1 MASRARSRLRPAISY
16 LAAVTALAA
25 VYFLMAGVGLR
36 YASIGHSVSLVWPP
50 TGIAFG
56 ALTIL
61 GYRYWPGV
69 ALGAFL
75 ANAVTPISI
84 PAAAAIAVGNTLEG
98 LVAAFLLRRA
108 AGPRPRLEVARSL
121 RTLVLVAAPAGA
133 LVSAAVGATTLWM
146 ARVISGASIPLTVA
160 VWWTG
165 DLLGALVVAPVL
177 LTWAASRERFRIPR
191 GVLEI
196 TLLCL
201 GTVVAAELVMGPGVR
216 LPLLGKVD
224 YLYLLFPFVMWAALR
239 FGARGA
245 SLITLTLAIVA
256 VWHTTHG
263 AGLFIAGSSMGTM
276 FAVACYLGVVAIAG
290 LAIAAAVTREQE
302 SATEILRQRD
312 AQLRV
317 ALDAACMGIWSW
329 SAENDTLVWDDTLRR
344 LYGLR
349 PTDQVKRY
357 EDFLSR
363 VHPDDR
369 EFVDQTVRRAFGD
382 AGRLDYE
389 FRIILPDGGI
399 RWIADH
405 GRVISAGPDRAAA
418 MSGVCMDV
426 TERRATEEQ
435 LRHAHRMESVGRL
448 AGGVAH
454 EANNQMSVVLSAADF
469 VLRRHDIPEAVRM
482 DMDYI
487 RRAAERT
494 AAVTSQLLAFSRRQI
509 LSPQVLD
516 LNAAVRRFEATLRRV
531 MGEDCAVRLR
541 LSEHLQPIKAD
552 PGQLDQIFL
561 NLALNA
567 RDAMPRGG
575 ALTVETFPA
584 ELSPSTWS
592 LKPAVYVRPGSYAAL
607 AMTDTGHGM
616 DKETLSHIFEPFFT
630 TKGIGEGTGL
640 GLSTVYGI
648 VKQSDGYVWAYSE
661 PGQGTTFKV
670 YLATSTEPLDSGQ
683 PEAGREQSASGEL
696 ILVVEDEE
704 QVRKIAGR
712 ALQEAGYQVREA
724 SSGQE
729 ALEILTAGDGRVA
742 LVLTDVVM
750 PGMTGKDLAASI
762 TEVAP
767 STAVLFISGY
777 TDGEIVRRGLLS
789 PDAALVQKPF
799 TPNGLV
805 KAVKERLAAQVASQI
820 AHGPNRTGSGREP
833 SIS

>member
-1 MASRARSRLRPAISY
+1 MAFRRTSHIRPALSY
-16 LAAVTALAA
+16 LAAVAGLAA
-25 VYFLMAGVGLR
+25 VYFFMARVGLR
-36 YASIGHSVSLVWPP
+36 FASIGHSVSLVWPP
-50 TGIAFG
+50 TGIALG
-56 ALTIL
+56 ALAIL
-61 GYRYWPGV
+61 GYRFWPGV

-75 ANAVTPISI
+75 ANAASPVPLLT
-84 PAAAAIAVGNTLEG
+84 AAAIAVGNTLEG
-98 LVAAFLLRRA
+98 LVAAFLLRRS

-121 RTLVLVAAPAGA
+121 RALVFLAAPAGA
-133 LVSAAVGATTLWM
+133 LVSATIGATTLWM
-146 ARVISGASIPLTVA
+146 AGEISAGGILSTLA

-177 LTWAASRERFRIPR
+177 LTWAASREPLRIPR

-201 GTVVAAELVMGPGVR
+201 GTVVAAELVLGR

-245 SLITLTLAIVA
+245 SLMTLTLSIVA

-263 AGLFIAGSSMGTM
+263 AGLFITGSSTGTL
-276 FAVACYLGVVAIAG
+276 FAVACYLGVVAITG
-290 LAIAAAVTREQE
+290 LALAAAVAREQE
-302 SATEILRQRD
+302 SATETLRQRD

-317 ALDAACMGIWSW
+317 ALDGARMGIWSW
-329 SAENDTLVWDDTLRR
+329 SAETNALVWDDTLRR
-344 LYGLR
+344 LYGLG
-349 PTDQVKRY
+349 PTDQVRSY

-369 EFVDQTVRRAFGD
+369 EFVNQSVRRAVVEG
-382 AGRLDYE
+382 GRLDYE
-389 FRIILPDGGI
+389 FRIILPDGRI

-405 GRVISAGPDRAAA
+405 GRVITAGLDGAVA
-418 MSGVCMDV
+418 MSGVCIDV
-426 TERRATEEQ
+426 TDRKATEDQ

-469 VLRRHDIPEAVRM
+469 VLRRHDLPEAVRM

-509 LSPQVLD
+509 LRPQVLD
-516 LNAAVRRFEATLRRV
+516 LNETVRRFETTLRRV

-541 LSEHLQPIKAD
+541 LSEHLPPVKAD
-552 PGQLDQIFL
+552 PGQLDQILL

-575 ALTVETFPA
+575 AFTVETFPA
-584 ELSPSTWS
+584 ELTTAMWG
-592 LKPAVYVRPGSYAAL
+592 LKPEVKVRPGSYAAL
-607 AMTDTGHGM
+607 AVTDTGHGM

-630 TKGIGEGTGL
+630 TKGIGQGTGL

-661 PGQGTTFKV
+661 PGQGATFKV
-670 YLATSTEPLDSGQ
+670 YLAISDEPL
-683 PEAGREQSASGEL
+683 EAGDVEPDRRQKASGEL

-704 QVRKIAGR
+704 RVRTVAGR
-712 ALQEAGYQVREA
+712 ALRDAGYRVREA

-729 ALEILTAGDGRVA
+729 ALEILAAGNERIA
-742 LVLTDVVM
+742 LLLTDVVM
-750 PGMTGKDLAASI
+750 PGMSGRELAASMAK
-762 TEVAP
+762 TAP
-767 STAVLFISGY
+767 ATPVLFISGY
-777 TDGEIVRRGLLS
+777 TDREIVRRGLLS
-789 PDAALVQKPF
+789 LDAAFVQKPF
-799 TPNGLV
+799 TPSGLV
-805 KAVKERLAAQVASQI
+805 KAVKERLA
-820 AHGPNRTGSGREP
+820 G
-833 SIS
+833 

>member
-1 MASRARSRLRPAISY
+1 MAFRVTSRLRPALSY
-16 LAAVTALAA
+16 LAAVAGLAV
-25 VYFLMAGVGLR
+25 VYFFMARVGLR
-36 YASIGHSVSLVWPP
+36 FASIGHSVSLVWPP
-50 TGIAFG
+50 TGIALG
-56 ALTIL
+56 ALAIL
-61 GYRYWPGV
+61 GYRFWPGI

-75 ANAVTPISI
+75 ANAASPVPLLT
-84 PAAAAIAVGNTLEG
+84 AAAIAVGNTLEG
-98 LVAAFLLRRA
+98 LVAAFLLRRT

-121 RTLVLVAAPAGA
+121 RTLVFLAAPAGA
-133 LVSAAVGATTLWM
+133 LVSATIGATTLWM
-146 ARVISGASIPLTVA
+146 AGEISAGGILSTLA

-165 DLLGALVVAPVL
+165 DLLGALVVAPVI
-177 LTWAASRERFRIPR
+177 LTWAASREPLRIPR

-196 TLLCL
+196 TMLCL
-201 GTVVAAELVMGPGVR
+201 GTVVAAELVLGR

-245 SLITLTLAIVA
+245 SLMTLTLSVVA
-256 VWHTTHG
+256 VWHTTQG
-263 AGLFIAGSSMGTM
+263 AGLFIIGSSTGTM
-276 FAVACYLGVVAIAG
+276 FAVACYLGVVAITG
-290 LAIAAAVTREQE
+290 LALAAAVAREQE
-302 SATEILRQRD
+302 SATETLRQRD

-317 ALDAACMGIWSW
+317 ALDGARMGIWSW
-329 SAENDTLVWDDTLRR
+329 SAERNTLVWDETLRR
-344 LYGLR
+344 LYGLA
-349 PTDQVKRY
+349 PADQVTSY

-369 EFVDQTVRRAFGD
+369 EFVNQSVRRAVAEG
-382 AGRLDYE
+382 GRLDYE
-389 FRIILPDGGI
+389 FRIILPDGRI

-405 GRVISAGPDRAAA
+405 GRVITAGLDGTVA
-418 MSGVCMDV
+418 MSGVCIDV
-426 TERRATEEQ
+426 TDRKATEEQ

-509 LSPQVLD
+509 LRPQVLD
-516 LNAAVRRFEATLRRV
+516 LNAAVRRFETTLRRV

-541 LSEHLQPIKAD
+541 LSEHVQPVKAD
-552 PGQLDQIFL
+552 PGQLDQILL

-584 ELSPSTWS
+584 ELTPSMWG
-592 LKPAVYVRPGSYAAL
+592 LKPEVKVRPGSYAVL
-607 AMTDTGHGM
+607 AVTDTGHGM
-616 DKETLSHIFEPFFT
+616 DKKTLSHIFEPFFT
-630 TKGIGEGTGL
+630 TKGIGQGTGL

-648 VKQSDGYVWAYSE
+648 VKQSDGYIWAYSE
-661 PGQGTTFKV
+661 PGQGAAFKV
-670 YLATSTEPLDSGQ
+670 YLATSDEPLETGQ
-683 PEAGREQSASGEL
+683 AEPDRGQRASGEL

-704 QVRKIAGR
+704 QVRAVASR
-712 ALQEAGYQVREA
+712 ALTEAGYRVRQA

-729 ALEILTAGDGRVA
+729 ALDILAAGNERIA

-750 PGMTGKDLAASI
+750 PGMSGRELAASLAK
-762 TEVAP
+762 TTP
-767 STAVLFISGY
+767 TTPVLFISGY

-789 PDAALVQKPF
+789 PDATFVQKPF
-799 TPNGLV
+799 TPSGIV
-805 KAVKERLAAQVASQI
+805 KAVKERLAGQP
-820 AHGPNRTGSGREP
+820 GP
-833 SIS
+833 